1 MPRILYRCLPACEL
15 HTNPNAH
22 TDPNGDA
29 DTHSNTD
36 AGL

>member
-1 MPRILYRCLPACEL
+1 LPACEL
-15 HTNPNAH
+15 HADADAH